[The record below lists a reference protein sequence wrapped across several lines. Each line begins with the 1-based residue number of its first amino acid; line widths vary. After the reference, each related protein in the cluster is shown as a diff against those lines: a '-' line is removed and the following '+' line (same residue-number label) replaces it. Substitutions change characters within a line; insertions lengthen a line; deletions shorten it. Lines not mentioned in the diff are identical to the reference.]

1 MLILGVVDSL
11 IEYIREQIITGE
23 LAPGQKLNEVQLAD
37 QFKISRPPLR
47 EAFRTLEKELLL
59 VSVPRKGSFVSEI
72 SVENLREVYEARF
85 MIEEHAVECLKRGK
99 ITVIPELVSIFSK
112 ISNLGRIEWERL
124 DKKER
129 VEYLKILAD
138 FHTKLI
144 EASGNRLFSHFHRT
158 ITYLIY
164 RYQYK
169 FPYGPETFSLSQDS
183 HHQIIKEIQAG
194 EFEKA
199 KKTLRDHNRTFVE
212 ILEKRMLEENL
223 FDKKPIEAK
232 GVTGYEKL

>member
-1 MLILGVVDSL
+1 MVILGVVDSL

-23 LAPGQKLNEVQLAD
+23 LAPGQKLNEVHLAEK
-37 QFKISRPPLR
+37 FNISRPPLR

-72 SVENLREVYEARF
+72 SVENLREVYEARL
-85 MIEEHAVECLKRGK
+85 MIEEHAIECLKRGK
-99 ITVIPELVSIFSK
+99 ITVIPEMVSIFSK
-112 ISNLGRIEWERL
+112 ISDLGRIEWELL

-144 EASGNRLFSHFHRT
+144 EASGNKLFIHFHQT
-158 ITYLIY
+158 ITFLIY

-199 KKTLRDHNRTFVE
+199 KKTLKNHNRTFVE
-212 ILEKRMLEENL
+212 ILDKRMLKENL
-223 FDKKPIEAK
+223 FDKKSIEAK
-232 GVTGYEKL
+232 GMKGYEKL